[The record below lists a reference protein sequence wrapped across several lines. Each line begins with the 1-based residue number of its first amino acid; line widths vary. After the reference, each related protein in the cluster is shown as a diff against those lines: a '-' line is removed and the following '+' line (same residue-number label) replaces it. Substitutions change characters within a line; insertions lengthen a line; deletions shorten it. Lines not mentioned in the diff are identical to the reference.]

1 MEEQGSATP
10 VYGVT
15 GATGALG
22 RLATHALLARVG
34 PAQVVAIVRDPTK
47 AADLRTKGVAV
58 RVATYDD
65 PAALTAALA
74 GVEKLLL
81 ISGSEAGQRI
91 QQHRNV
97 IDAAKQAGVKHLAY
111 TSILHADTSTNPLAP
126 EHAATEDYIVA
137 SGLPYSFLR
146 HGWYT
151 ENYAETAR
159 TAWRTG
165 TLLTSAGEGKVAS
178 ATRGDYAAADIA
190 SLLHDQ
196 GYQVH
201 ELAGDYAWSFAGL
214 AEVIG
219 RIGGRSV
226 NLRNV
231 SAEEHVAALESA
243 GLPREAAQFV
253 AALDSSIA
261 RGELADTSGELARL
275 IGTSTTPLEAG
286 LRKALQ
292 L

>member
-1 MEEQGSATP
+1 M
-10 VYGVT
+10 
-15 GATGALG
+15 
-22 RLATHALLARVG
+22 
-34 PAQVVAIVRDPTK
+34 
-47 AADLRTKGVAV
+47 
-58 RVATYDD
+58 
-65 PAALTAALA
+65 
-74 GVEKLLL
+74 
-81 ISGSEAGQRI
+81 
-91 QQHRNV
+91 
-97 IDAAKQAGVKHLAY
+97 
-111 TSILHADTSTNPLAP
+111 
-126 EHAATEDYIVA
+126 
-137 SGLPYSFLR
+137 
-146 HGWYT
+146 
-151 ENYAETAR
+151 
-159 TAWRTG
+159 
-165 TLLTSAGEGKVAS
+165 TSAGEGKVAS